1 VTDGYLDVR
10 CEQLAAVRKDA
21 GMSLLQE
28 LADRLRDDIVTRYAL
43 TEVGDPYEPL
53 VLASSGEQ
61 VGAVR
66 VWTGPQIPTF
76 IDSRLVIPAMGVDS
90 TQFHA
95 FAASDTAVPHLG
107 SDVAGI
113 EGRLSFNVD
122 LTPRVDLAVE
132 PAYLDGVY
140 APLSDA
146 RAAAY
151 AMAGAVPV
159 DLPLRLLAVSSPWI
173 TGVTVGEDA
182 VPEIEKVYRVYIER
196 FYDLID
202 HGVPALSTEVDLVE
216 RDRAHRRAQFDPASD
231 AVWDFLAGLL
241 GQSSIDAILALVRT
255 PGPPPARV

>member
-1 VTDGYLDVR
+1 
-10 CEQLAAVRKDA
+10 
-21 GMSLLQE
+21 MSHLQE
-28 LADRLRDDIVTRYAL
+28 LADRLRDDIVERYSL

-53 VLASSGEQ
+53 VLTSSGEQ

-66 VWTGPQIPTF
+66 VWTGAKIPTF

-95 FAASDTAVPHLG
+95 FARSDTAVPHLG

-113 EGRLSFNVD
+113 GGRLSFNVD
-122 LTPRVDLAVE
+122 LTPRVDLSVE
-132 PAYLDGVY
+132 PGYLDGVY
-140 APLSDA
+140 APLSEA

-151 AMAGAVPV
+151 AIDGAVPV
-159 DLPLRLLAVSSPWI
+159 DLPLRLLAFSSPWI
-173 TGVTVGEDA
+173 TGVTVGEEA

-202 HGVPALSTEVDLVE
+202 QGAPRLATDIDLVE
-216 RDRAHRRAQFDPASD
+216 RDRAHRRAQFDPSSD

-241 GQSSIDAILALVRT
+241 GQSSVDAILTLVRN
-255 PGPPPARV
+255 PGPPAARS